1 MSKGVTVCKNCNNK
15 HTGNFCNIC
24 GEKKILDS
32 DFSLSTLLSEAFGT
46 ITNVDSKLIR
56 TFKLMFQN
64 PGRLSLKY
72 ISGIRVPYL
81 KPFQVFL
88 ICNLIFF
95 IFLSDT
101 DFFRSPSK
109 WIFNENVNF
118 YGTNVMA
125 KVESI
130 MQTKNIPLEEV
141 KSEYDRISSNLS
153 KSLLVLLIPFIALVG
168 LIFNRKLQFGKH
180 LIFATHFFSQF
191 LLATTLLY
199 LITTN
204 IPWANRWFF
213 MIPVMLASLFYYV
226 VSIRV
231 FYNKSIITSV
241 IFGILGLVIIVFF
254 IEFYRS
260 FINVLS
266 LNLV

>member
-1 MSKGVTVCKNCNNK
+1 MNEEVNSCNNCHNQ
-15 HTGNFCNIC
+15 HTGNYCNTC
-24 GEKKILDS
+24 GEKKIADS
-32 DFSLSTLLSEAFGT
+32 DFSLLTLLSQAFGT
-46 ITNVDSKLIR
+46 ITNVDSKLLR

-64 PGRLSLKY
+64 PGRLSIKY

-141 KSEYDRISSNLS
+141 KLEYDRISSNLS
-153 KSLLVLLIPFIALVG
+153 KSLLILL
-168 LIFNRKLQFGKH
+168 
-180 LIFATHFFSQF
+180 
-191 LLATTLLY
+191 
-199 LITTN
+199 
-204 IPWANRWFF
+204 
-213 MIPVMLASLFYYV
+213 
-226 VSIRV
+226 
-231 FYNKSIITSV
+231 
-241 IFGILGLVIIVFF
+241 
-254 IEFYRS
+254 
-260 FINVLS
+260 
-266 LNLV
+266 